1 MVQSNNHSTKAYTIM
16 TILSYLYLFLG
27 YIVIIGNFAYHIRGI
42 RVAVLSAAF
51 LLFITLISII
61 IYSVINHVF
70 IKHFIAHKVLV
81 LFEIFLLLSLS
92 SIGQCDLYI
101 ERWRMVGLWINDLKI
116 AVIDFM
122 INLLSA

>member
-1 MVQSNNHSTKAYTIM
+1 M

-27 YIVIIGNFAYHIRGI
+27 YIAIVGNFAYHIRGV

-51 LLFITLISII
+51 LFFITLISII

-81 LFEIFLLLSLS
+81 LFEVFLLLSLS

-101 ERWRMVGLWINDLKI
+101 ERWRMAGLWINDLKI